1 MAAESEAVGTAQV
14 GSAGLNM
21 ASADVKNSPSS
32 NSQGVASV
40 RSYGHIRLDISNSVL
55 PLDKL
60 SPTPSAKDGLSE
72 EIEMQIR
79 SLGCDLIQIAG
90 KLLKLPQVAMATGCV
105 LFQRFYYA
113 KSLVRIPFDIVSM
126 ACICLACKIEEAP
139 RRIRDII
146 NVFNHIKQVRSGKT
160 ITPMVLDVKYIALK
174 DEIIKAERRVLKEL
188 GFCVHVKHPHKI
200 IVMYLKWL
208 ELDSHRELLQMSW
221 NFMNDS
227 LRTDVFVRY
236 PPETIAVACIY
247 LSARKLKEPL
257 PKNPSWFNV
266 LGVEEDDIKDC
277 CYRMICLYNRKKKTL
292 EELEAVVEERKRE
305 RKKLD
310 DERRAAREQNLS
322 SSLNTPAQSSPNSRA
337 VSPAKSQEATASDGR
352 AGSVEKSHQNGKN
365 GSDKSIDMDMDRSPP
380 RSSSHKAKKHKHK
393 RSRSRS
399 TSFDDYRNSRDRD
412 RGKKSKKGRDSR
424 SRSRSFTP
432 PKKRKHGHH
441 RHHHKDKT
449 RYRSRSRDR
458 GGDHRRGGV
467 ASIGLHDPMPKHR
480 DGRDRDRD
488 RVGSYDR
495 KSREYRR

>member
-1 MAAESEAVGTAQV
+1 
-14 GSAGLNM
+14 
-21 ASADVKNSPSS
+21 
-32 NSQGVASV
+32 
-40 RSYGHIRLDISNSVL
+40 
-55 PLDKL
+55 
-60 SPTPSAKDGLSE
+60 
-72 EIEMQIR
+72 
-79 SLGCDLIQIAG
+79 
-90 KLLKLPQVAMATGCV
+90 
-105 LFQRFYYA
+105 
-113 KSLVRIPFDIVSM
+113 
-126 ACICLACKIEEAP
+126 
-139 RRIRDII
+139 
-146 NVFNHIKQVRSGKT
+146 
-160 ITPMVLDVKYIALK
+160 
-174 DEIIKAERRVLKEL
+174 
-188 GFCVHVKHPHKI
+188 
-200 IVMYLKWL
+200 
-208 ELDSHRELLQMSW
+208 
-221 NFMNDS
+221 MNDS

-257 PKNPSWFNV
+257 PKNPAWFEV

-337 VSPAKSQEATASDGR
+337 VSPAKSQEATAGSDGGR
-352 AGSVEKSHQNGKN
+352 AGSVEKGSHQNGKN
-365 GSDKSIDMDMDRSPP
+365 GGSDKSIDMDDRSPP
-380 RSSSHKAKKHKHK
+380 RSSSHKSKKHKHK

-399 TSFDDYRNSRDRD
+399 TSFDDYRSSRDRD
-412 RGKKSKKGRDSR
+412 RSDKKRSKKGRDSR

-488 RVGSYDR
+488 RVSSYDR